1 MKPRK
6 LSFRPSRQK
15 LQRIKEIES
24 RLAEYHYNPEPD
36 AGSNLLLFGKL
47 LPFGNML
54 RTPARLN
61 DLRFPVNDFRMH

>member
-36 AGSNLLLFGKL
+36 PDSILK
-47 LPFGNML
+47 ML
-54 RTPARLN
+54 GHVLRAPARLN